1 MKWLQMHL
9 HKFEFF
15 VLTFHGEVLS
25 VTTDVQLSDAGGN
38 VVSNSL
44 NMEIIEVTPWHI
56 HFFNSGER
64 KKMMDFKGCHIIINI
79 NLFDLW
85 R

>member
-9 HKFEFF
+9 HKSEF
-15 VLTFHGEVLS
+15 LTFHGEVLS

-44 NMEIIEVTPWHI
+44 NMEIIEVTP
-56 HFFNSGER
+56 
-64 KKMMDFKGCHIIINI
+64 
-79 NLFDLW
+79 
-85 R
+85 